1 MNSRQ
6 KRIFQ
11 FKKTINKKYQ
21 IELENLQNQVNQ
33 NNYFPGQNHNYNYY
47 LSLLINLQKNE
58 KKWKLKHYRKY
69 LAAYR
74 IQLFWRKIF
83 SKKLNLK

>member
-21 IELENLQNQVNQ
+21 IELQNLQNQVNQ

-58 KKWKLKHYRKY
+58 KKWKLKQYRKY